1 MLNYELNPIFAAL
14 KRKSMSLSTSE
25 LLIQLSIAA
34 VVGGLL
40 AYLFWKQR
48 KESKKGTQGRQAV
61 AEAQP
66 VVDASTRQLQLSA
79 YERLILLTDRIAL
92 PNLVSRVNQQG
103 ISAREMQAIL
113 THTIKQEFEY
123 NVTQQIYVTAESWEA
138 VRNLRDQNLLIIN
151 QISSFLPPEATG
163 QDLNRAILE
172 MLMQSPKASLHTVV
186 AEVLSYEAKRLM
198 R

>member
-1 MLNYELNPIFAAL
+1 
-14 KRKSMSLSTSE
+14 MSLSTNE
-25 LLIQLSIAA
+25 LVIALAIAA
-34 VVGGLL
+34 VLGGSL

-48 KESKKGTQGRQAV
+48 REVKKATAGNETGKQQS
-61 AEAQP
+61 
-66 VVDASTRQLQLSA
+66 DASTRQLQFQA

-103 ISAREMQAIL
+103 LNAREMQALL

-123 NVTQQIYVTAESWEA
+123 NVTQQIYVTQESWEA

-151 QISSFLPPEATG
+151 QISSFLPAEATG
-163 QDLNRAILE
+163 QDLNRSILE
-172 MLMQSPKASLHTVV
+172 MLMQSPKASLHNVV
-186 AEVLSYEAKRLM
+186 SEVLSFEAKKLM

>member
-1 MLNYELNPIFAAL
+1 
-14 KRKSMSLSTSE
+14 MSLSTSE

-66 VVDASTRQLQLSA
+66 VLDASTRQLQLSA

-151 QISSFLPPEATG
+151 QISSFLPAEATG

-172 MLMQSPKASLHTVV
+172 MLMQQPKASLHNVV
-186 AEVLSYEAKRLM
+186 SDVLSYEAKKLM
-198 R
+198 N